1 MEHIRYF
8 FKKPKN
14 VYFSI
19 IFMLTLV
26 VGLMTVSFSY
36 YIDDSTNNT
45 TLVSLAKVNNIIQ
58 SDALKDNKLVLL
70 PGNTATFTLYVMSN
84 NDFDSSYKLFYKCKN
99 TLVNV
104 STTSEIRHEIP
115 IKAVHKY
122 DIKVVNNATTI
133 QEIEFGIVNG
143 YQNKDLIMPEDAYEI
158 K

>member
-1 MEHIRYF
+1 MEQIRLF

-36 YIDDSTNNT
+36 YVDDSTNNT
-45 TLVSLAKVNNIIQ
+45 TLVSIAKVNNFIQ
-58 SDALKDNKLVLL
+58 SDALNDNKLVLA
-70 PGNTATFTLYVMSN
+70 PGNEANFTLYVMSN

-99 TLVNV
+99 TLVSVNTNKPV
-104 STTSEIRHEIP
+104 KNEIE
-115 IKAVHKY
+115 AFGFEKY
-122 DIKVVNNATTI
+122 EIKVINNATTI

-143 YQNKDLIMPEDAYEI
+143 FPNKELIMDEDAYEI